1 MGCAEGVEGLASG
14 RRRAPRVPR
23 HAVWLVKA
31 AKKKSPEDV
40 CPTLPRLPD
49 LAKVPLCSRQRRKRS
64 CCWAASEPMQ
74 PTPLLLSAEEGGRVS
89 RTLVSK
95 VHVRWKCPP
104 SAAAVSCRT
113 SLCTARWARRRLLRV
128 RTKRPRADR
137 ASEWVHQREQSQ
149 KRSAW
154 QVPLAFRA
162 SCPTCHAVSC

>member
-89 RTLVSK
+89 RTLVSR

-104 SAAAVSCRT
+104 LQPLFRAEHPCAQRDGRAAGCSAFAPNGPAPI
-113 SLCTARWARRRLLRV
+113 ARRNGS
-128 RTKRPRADR
+128 TS
-137 ASEWVHQREQSQ
+137 ASKARKGPHG
-149 KRSAW
+149 RSRSPSG
-154 QVPLAFRA
+154 PLAQLA
-162 SCPTCHAVSC
+162 TP